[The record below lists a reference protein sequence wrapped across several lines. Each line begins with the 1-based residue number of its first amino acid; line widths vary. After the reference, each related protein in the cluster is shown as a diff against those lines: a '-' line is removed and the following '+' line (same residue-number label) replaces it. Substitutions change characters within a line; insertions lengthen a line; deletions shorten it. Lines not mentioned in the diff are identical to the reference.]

1 MATCPR
7 EGCICLLTLLTPL
20 TPQFGRTCS
29 FFSRRPQP
37 WVLLTAVKGAGLS
50 PREAV
55 TAETLASL
63 YRRYGAI
70 IHARCLRLLRDE
82 AEAEDATQETFLRL
96 HRHLHRLSD
105 DQDILRWIYRVATN
119 YCFNELRNRKR
130 RPAPVATLPE
140 RAADA
145 AASDQRIADRQLVL
159 HLLERMPEK
168 VKTAA
173 WLYHADGFEQEE
185 VATILGVSLRTVAT
199 RLALFSE
206 KVQKLRSQ
214 ARARGE

>member
-1 MATCPR
+1 MR
-7 EGCICLLTLLTPL
+7 
-20 TPQFGRTCS
+20 
-29 FFSRRPQP
+29 
-37 WVLLTAVKGAGLS
+37 GAGLA

-70 IHARCLRLLRDE
+70 IHARCLQLLRDE

-96 HRHLHRLSD
+96 HRHLHRLTD

-130 RPAPVATLPE
+130 RPAPVAALPE
-140 RAADA
+140 RAAGGA
-145 AASDQRIADRQLVL
+145 SSDQRIADRQLVL
-159 HLLERMPEK
+159 QLLERMPEK

-206 KVQKLRSQ
+206 KVQKLHAQ